1 MEDTAEAGEKEPS
14 VNTTGTDGRRSCPGG
29 GGEQR
34 GVTPEHPTTP
44 RELWGAERVRSGGV
58 GLTPAVLRPEM
69 SPATR
74 HWPGLELVE
83 PRWSGQPRPGGSADA
98 LQGEQPYGDPDSKP
112 RFHKKHP
119 VKAGRKF

>member
-34 GVTPEHPTTP
+34 GVTPSIQQP
-44 RELWGAERVRSGGV
+44 RGSFGAPSGSGSGGV

-74 HWPGLELVE
+74 HWPGLEPVE